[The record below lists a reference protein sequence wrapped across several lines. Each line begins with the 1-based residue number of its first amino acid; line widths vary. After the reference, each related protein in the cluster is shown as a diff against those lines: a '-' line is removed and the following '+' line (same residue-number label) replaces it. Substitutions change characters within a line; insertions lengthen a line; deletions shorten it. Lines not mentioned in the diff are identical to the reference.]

1 MAIKNK
7 DIHKIIEKLQK
18 SSNASKMGM
27 IATHL
32 GIVRENSRDGRKVHG
47 IQVTYDYKALDEI
60 IHDIKRLPGIFE
72 VMVET
77 NEGRLMVGDIIMFVA
92 VGGDIRENVF
102 PALVETVDRIKK
114 ESSRKKEFF
123 I

>member
-32 GIVRENSRDGRKVHG
+32 GIVREKSRDGRKVYG
-47 IQVTYDYKALDEI
+47 IQVTYDHESLDEI